1 MKRVEWSV
9 GEEKVRGRLHTSTPK
24 PAQAL
29 PLVVMGHGLSSS
41 SVEFYDF
48 PEKIARAG
56 YAVLTLD
63 YRGHGASDG
72 PRGYLSKERVEE
84 DLLGGIEAMKKE
96 YHIDTSRV
104 ALLGHSTGAP
114 LLLHAAPR
122 VPGLRA
128 FIALAPVARLRYE
141 MNAFEFGGYNLMRL
155 LHLVF
160 RRLRVPYKVRYER
173 LYVSQTSIAR
183 ARKDDFLQHSLP
195 VADYRPLVQELDG
208 EAAARHAPQ
217 PTLVCIAEFDQ
228 VVKKSSSRRVFEA
241 LPGPKKL
248 VEVPK
253 SGHSMCGDERSD
265 FVAAHVKEWLNEHVK
280 GAAA

>member
-1 MKRVEWSV
+1 MKRVEWAV
-9 GEEKVRGRLHTSTPK
+9 GDETVRGRLYTATPK
-24 PAQAL
+24 PTARL
-29 PLVVMGHGLSSS
+29 PLVILGHGLASS

-56 YAVLTLD
+56 FAALALD

-72 PRGYLSKERVEE
+72 ARGFMTKERVLE
-84 DLLGGIEAMKKE
+84 DVLGAIDAMGRE
-96 YHIDTSRV
+96 FNIDTGRV

-114 LLLHAAPR
+114 LLLHALPH
-122 VPGLRA
+122 VPNVRA
-128 FIALAPVARLRYE
+128 FVGLAPIARLRYE

-155 LHLVF
+155 LNIPF

-173 LYVSQTSIAR
+173 LYVSKEAVAR

-195 VADYRPLVQELDG
+195 VTDYKPLVKDLDG
-208 EAAARHAPQ
+208 VQAARAVTQ
-217 PTLVCIAEFDQ
+217 PSLIMVAEFDLI
-228 VVKKSSSRRVFEA
+228 VKKASSRRVHEA
-241 LPGPKKL
+241 LAGPKKF

-265 FVAAHVKEWLNEHVK
+265 FVAAHVTEFLTEHLK
-280 GAAA
+280 GARA

>member
-1 MKRVEWSV
+1 MKRVEWAV
-9 GEEKVRGRLHTSTPK
+9 GPEKVQGRLHTAAAK
-24 PAQAL
+24 PPRPL
-29 PLVVMGHGLSSS
+29 PLVVLGHGLSSS

-48 PEKIARAG
+48 PGKLAQAG

-72 PRGYLSKERVEE
+72 PRGYLTKERVEE
-84 DLLGGIEAMKKE
+84 DVLGGIQAMTTE
-96 YHIDTSRV
+96 YNIDTSRI

-128 FIALAPVARLRYE
+128 FVGLAPIARLRYE
-141 MNAFEFGGYNLMRL
+141 MNVFEFAGYNLMRL

-160 RRLRVPYKVRYER
+160 PRLRVPYKVRYER
-173 LYVSQTSIAR
+173 LYVSKGSVAR
-183 ARKDDFLQHSLP
+183 ARKDDFLQHTLP
-195 VADYRPLVQELDG
+195 VADYRPLVKELDG
-208 EAAARHAPQ
+208 EAAAWLVHQ
-217 PTLVCIAEFDQ
+217 PSLVCVAEFDLI
-228 VVKKSSSRRVFEA
+228 VKKSSSRRVFDA

-265 FVAAHVKEWLNEHVK
+265 FVATHVIEWLDTHVK
-280 GAAA
+280 GAMA